1 MNTRL
6 NPVAARGSVAIT
18 TVMVDPE
25 PTAAGVEE
33 GLSSRMAAAA
43 DAARR
48 VIIRNGLEA
57 TTLRDIARE
66 GGFTTG
72 VLTHHFADKRDV
84 IVAAFADASRYFTA
98 WARTELEGARTLEEL
113 VAALLRV
120 AVPTERDR
128 RAEWRLW
135 AEMWVYAGRDHE
147 FAEQVEATDAVW
159 TGMVR
164 SVLERC
170 RAEGRLRPGVDLDLE
185 AEILNRLIDGLGLR
199 AWLSHDWELPRA
211 CFEQYLC
218 TLGLEREV
226 AAARADAAVEPR
238 SEREE

>member
-1 MNTRL
+1 L
-6 NPVAARGSVAIT
+6 KLAAARGRFAIT

-25 PTAAGVEE
+25 SIAEGLEE
-33 GLSSRMAAAA
+33 GLPSRMAAAA

-84 IVAAFADASRYFTA
+84 IVAAFAEASRDFIA
-98 WARTELEGARTLEEL
+98 WARAELESARTLEEL
-113 VAALLRV
+113 VAALLRL
-120 AVPTERDR
+120 AVPADGDR

-159 TGMVR
+159 TELVR

-170 RAEGRLRPGVDLDLE
+170 RDEGRLRPGVDLDLE

-199 AWLSHDWELPRA
+199 AWLSHDWESPRV
-211 CFEQYLC
+211 CFEQHLC
-218 TLGLEREV
+218 TLGLDREV
-226 AAARADAAVEPR
+226 AAARADAALQPG
-238 SEREE
+238 SQREE

>member
-1 MNTRL
+1 MTEARSISERL
-6 NPVAARGSVAIT
+6 
-18 TVMVDPE
+18 D
-25 PTAAGVEE
+25 E
-33 GLSSRMAAAA
+33 GPPDRMAAAA

-48 VIIRNGLEA
+48 VIIRQGLES

-72 VLTHHFADKRDV
+72 VLMHHFADKRDV
-84 IVAAFADASRYFTA
+84 IVAAFAGTSRVFTE
-98 WARTELEGARTLEEL
+98 WARAELEAARTLEEL

-120 AVPTERDR
+120 AVPTDADR

-147 FAEQVEATDAVW
+147 FAQEVKATDAVW

-170 RAEGRLRPGVDLDLE
+170 RDEGRLRLNLDLDIE
-185 AEILNRLIDGLGLR
+185 AEVINRLIDGLGLR
-199 AWLSHDWELPRA
+199 AWLSRDWESARA

-226 AAARADAAVEPR
+226 VAARAAVGR
-238 SEREE
+238 QM

>member
-1 MNTRL
+1 
-6 NPVAARGSVAIT
+6 
-18 TVMVDPE
+18 MVDPRA
-25 PTAAGVEE
+25 TAEGVED

-48 VIIRNGLEA
+48 VIIREGLES

-84 IVAAFADASRYFTA
+84 IVAAFAETSRHFIA
-98 WARTELEGARTLEEL
+98 WAREELESARTLEEL
-113 VAALLRV
+113 LGALLRV
-120 AVPTERDR
+120 AVPADADR

-147 FAEQVEATDAVW
+147 FARQVEATDAVW

-164 SVLERC
+164 SVLVRC
-170 RAEGRLRPGVDLDLE
+170 RDEGRLRPGIDLHLE

-199 AWLSHDWELPRA
+199 AWLSHDWESPRA

-226 AAARADAAVEPR
+226 AAARAEGALQPR

>member
-1 MNTRL
+1 M
-6 NPVAARGSVAIT
+6 VAAT
-18 TVMVDPE
+18 
-25 PTAAGVEE
+25 
-33 GLSSRMAAAA
+33 
-43 DAARR
+43 DAARQ

-72 VLTHHFADKRDV
+72 LLSHHFADKRDV
-84 IVAAFADASRYFTA
+84 IVAAFAGASRDFTA
-98 WARTELEGARTLEEL
+98 WARAELDAAKTVEEL

-120 AVPTERDR
+120 SCPADDER

-147 FAEQVEATDAVW
+147 FAEQIEATDAVW
-159 TGMVR
+159 TRMVR
-164 SVLERC
+164 GVLERC
-170 RAEGRLRPGVDLDLE
+170 RADGRLRQDVDLDLQ

-199 AWLSHDWELPRA
+199 AWLSHDWQSPRA
-211 CFEQYLC
+211 CFAEYLR
-218 TLGLEREV
+218 TLGLEDEV
-226 AAARADAAVEPR
+226 AAAQADGTVGPG

>member
-1 MNTRL
+1 
-6 NPVAARGSVAIT
+6 
-18 TVMVDPE
+18 
-25 PTAAGVEE
+25 
-33 GLSSRMAAAA
+33 MAAAT
-43 DAARR
+43 DAARQ

-72 VLTHHFADKRDV
+72 LLSHYFADKRDV
-84 IVAAFADASRYFTA
+84 IVAAFAGASRDFIA
-98 WARTELEGARTLEEL
+98 WARTELDGAGTLEEL

-120 AVPTERDR
+120 SCPADNDL

-147 FAEQVEATDAVW
+147 FAQQVEITDAVW
-159 TGMVR
+159 TGLVR

-170 RAEGRLRPGVDLDLE
+170 AAENRLRPGLDLDLQ
-185 AEILNRLIDGLGLR
+185 AEILNRLTDGLGLR
-199 AWLSHDWELPRA
+199 AWLSHDWESPRE
-211 CFEQYLC
+211 CFEEHLC

-226 AAARADAAVEPR
+226 AAARADAAVQPT

>member
-1 MNTRL
+1 
-6 NPVAARGSVAIT
+6 
-18 TVMVDPE
+18 
-25 PTAAGVEE
+25 
-33 GLSSRMAAAA
+33 MAAAT
-43 DAARR
+43 DAARQ

-72 VLTHHFADKRDV
+72 LLSHHFADKRDV
-84 IVAAFADASRYFTA
+84 IVAAFAGASRDFTA
-98 WARTELEGARTLEEL
+98 WARAELDGDEL

-120 AVPTERDR
+120 SCPAEHDR

-147 FAEQVEATDAVW
+147 FARQVEVTDAVW
-159 TGMVR
+159 TGLVR

-170 RAEGRLRPGVDLDLE
+170 AAENRLRPGLDLDLQ
-185 AEILNRLIDGLGLR
+185 AEILNRLTDGLGLR
-199 AWLSHDWELPRA
+199 AWLSHDWESPRA
-211 CFEQYLC
+211 CFEEHLC

-226 AAARADAAVEPR
+226 AAARADAAVQPT
-238 SEREE
+238 SAREE